1 MTKPDLYRLVDCKRK
16 RGKMRPILRL
26 IESNDADFIVSTT
39 TTAFSSPDVQSSF
52 THLLSIKGVGPATAS
67 YVLAAHK
74 PSEAPVFSDEAFR
87 WVVHNGAWNT
97 KINYDAKE
105 YWDYYDKVGVIAKR
119 LGLENKEDV
128 ERVGFV
134 LGQEA
139 AAASAVGK
147 GNVAS
152 KGRKPVESKKR
163 KSTAVAEM
171 GSEETERNKEQ
182 KKLRPQEKRAID
194 PATITGTTRSGRVL
208 RSRKPAAE

>member
-1 MTKPDLYRLVDCKRK
+1 
-16 RGKMRPILRL
+16 MRPILRL
-26 IESNDADFIVSTT
+26 IESNDADFVVSTT

-87 WVVHNGAWNT
+87 WVVHDGAWDT
-97 KINYDAKE
+97 KIKYDAKE
-105 YWDYYDKVGVIAKR
+105 YWDYYDKVGATAKR
-119 LGLENKEDV
+119 LGLENREDV

-139 AAASAVGK
+139 AAASAK
-147 GNVAS
+147 GGAAP

-163 KSTAVAEM
+163 KSTAVAEAE
-171 GSEETERNKEQ
+171 SEKTERGKE
-182 KKLRPQEKRAID
+182 KKKSRLQEKRAID
-194 PATITGTTRSGRVL
+194 SATTAGTTRSGRVL
-208 RSRKPAAE
+208 RSRKTAAE